1 MSETTELVPIS
12 EGFLS
17 GLSARERVLVLVFT
31 LLFALGGVYYFMSK
45 IVAEKDLAIEQ
56 IDELSATLAELKAV
70 EPDFIR
76 AKATKDAYE
85 KLLKSNNIDLPT
97 IIDKHA
103 KEQDIS
109 IEDYKEK
116 NRVIGNGEYG
126 DKNKKVLKAYTQQV
140 RIKPTGLKE
149 LSIFLSAL
157 EKERVPVRVTRIDIR
172 PSRADRQKLS
182 SINLSVTTY
191 KKERNQ

>member
-12 EGFLS
+12 DGFLS
-17 GLSARERVLVLVFT
+17 GLSARERILVLVFG
-31 LLFALGGVYYFMSK
+31 LLLLLGGVYYFMST
-45 IVAEKDLAIEQ
+45 IVAEKNLAVER

-70 EPDFIR
+70 EPDFLR
-76 AKATKDAYE
+76 AKAAKDAYE
-85 KLLKSNNIDLPT
+85 KLLKSNKIDLQT
-97 IIDKHA
+97 IMDKHA
-103 KEQDIS
+103 KEQEIS
-109 IEDYKEK
+109 IEGYNEK
-116 NRVIGNGEYG
+116 SKVLGNGEYG

-140 RIKPTGLKE
+140 RLKPTGLKE

-172 PSRADRQKLS
+172 PSRADRQKLNT
-182 SINLSVTTY
+182 INLSVTTY